1 MTETIQLR
9 NGDRGIVTSKVRMH
23 GGLTPEYQV
32 TVLTHV
38 DGIAHQFD
46 TDAVRM
52 GDRARSATLCDWM
65 QL

>member
-9 NGDRGIVTSKVRMH
+9 NGDKGIVTSKVRMR
-23 GGLTPEYQV
+23 GGMTAEYQV
-32 TVLTHV
+32 TVLTHI
-38 DGIAHQFD
+38 DGLAHQFD

-52 GDRARSATLCDWM
+52 GDRARIATGCDWM